1 MTRPHV
7 GSLLRAWWP
16 GVALIAIGVFGYLE
30 MLEAV
35 REQDDLWALD
45 DPLVEWF
52 AANRTGAMTQF
63 MVFISWV
70 FGPVVLPIL
79 VAIGGGVWGSRTG
92 QWFNVGV
99 LVGSMIVAALLSVVL
114 KYAVDRPRP
123 PEELWQEPG
132 GVHMASFPSGHTLC
146 AATLVMVTGYLAWRT
161 ERSWRVFAW
170 WAVASILVTGIV
182 ALSRLYLG
190 YHFLTDV
197 VAGFFA
203 ALTVLGLA
211 VGVVRTRDARL
222 AASSRALYAQTAT

>member
-1 MTRPHV
+1 M
-7 GSLLRAWWP
+7 SLRLLARAWWP
-16 GVALIAIGVFGYLE
+16 ALVLIAIGVFGYLE

-52 AANRTGAMTQF
+52 AKHRTPAMTSF
-63 MVFISWV
+63 MVFVSWV
-70 FGPVVLPIL
+70 FGPVMLPIF
-79 VAIGGGVWGSRTG
+79 VGIGGAVWGWKTR
-92 QWFNVGV
+92 QWFNVAV
-99 LVGSMIVAALLSVVL
+99 LAGSMVVAVLLSTLL

-123 PEELWQEPG
+123 PEEFWQEPG
-132 GVHMASFPSGHTLC
+132 GVHLASFPSGHTMC
-146 AATLVMVTGYLAWRT
+146 AATLVLVGGYLAWRT
-161 ERSWRVFAW
+161 ERSFKVLVW
-170 WAVASILVTGIV
+170 WAVVSIFVTGMV

-211 VGVVRTRDARL
+211 VGAVRTRDLRL
-222 AASSRALYAQTAT
+222 RVQATPAATL

>member
-1 MTRPHV
+1 MSGR
-7 GSLLRAWWP
+7 LLARAWWP
-16 GVALIAIGVFGYLE
+16 ALVLIAVGTFGYLE

-35 REQDDLWALD
+35 TEQDDLWALD
-45 DPLVEWF
+45 DPLLEWF
-52 AANRTGAMTQF
+52 FANRTAAITQF
-63 MVFISWV
+63 MVFVSWV

-79 VAIGGGVWGSRTG
+79 VGVGGGVWGWRTG
-92 QWFNVGV
+92 QWFNVAV

-123 PEELWQEPG
+123 PEEFWQEPG

-146 AATLVMVTGYLAWRT
+146 AATFVLVTGYLAWRT
-161 ERSWRVFAW
+161 DRHLKVLLW
-170 WAVASILVTGIV
+170 WTVGSLALIAVV

-211 VGVVRTRDARL
+211 VGVVRMRDLRLRFEAEPTR
-222 AASSRALYAQTAT
+222 